1 MFIGGVV
8 MGSLFKRKDSQYW
21 WCAIKSGG
29 KWMSLST
36 KETNKN
42 KARDFMIRKEGDA
55 SKGFNVHAYDKTTFE
70 DLKEAILRS
79 YREKGNRTL
88 DKVEQNFKHL
98 EPFFD
103 DIPVV
108 AINQSVIAKYKEHIL
123 KTTKL
128 SKTSINRHLA
138 TLRNGLNLLYADDMI
153 PRVPKIRMYKEDNAR
168 QLALTWG
175 EVQKLVAAAKKHRP
189 YLAPIIQTAVQTG
202 LRRGAILSMEWKH
215 IDFHAGV
222 IRLPSLL
229 LKNKEP
235 WIYEYH
241 ADPIMK
247 EVIDHQWQNRK
258 DFCPWVFPERNGKD
272 RLYDF
277 RKSWATCVDK
287 AGIRPGRKV
296 IFHDLRRTAIS
307 LLSKTGSTDGEM
319 MNLMGIKS
327 PQTLHRYDI
336 VDSRRRIHV
345 LRRRQ
350 ESLDEQTD
358 NVVALK
364 KKATG
369 KEKEPRE
376 FDEAEAEAKAFRK
389 SG

>member
-1 MFIGGVV
+1 

-29 KWMSLST
+29 KRVSLST

-42 KARDFMIRKEGDA
+42 KARDFMVCKEGDA
-55 SKGFNVHAYDKTTFE
+55 SKGFNVHAYDKTTFK
-70 DLKEAILRS
+70 DLKEAVLRS
-79 YREKGNRTL
+79 YREKGNRTI

-98 EPFFD
+98 DPFFA

-128 SKTSINRHLA
+128 AKASIDRHLA
-138 TLRNGLNLLYADDMI
+138 TLRHGLNLLHADDMI
-153 PRVPKIRMYKEDNAR
+153 ARVPKVRTYNADNAR
-168 QLALTWG
+168 QVALTWS
-175 EVQKLVAAAKKHRP
+175 EVERLVAAAKEHRP

-202 LRRGAILSMEWKH
+202 LRKSAILSMEWKH
-215 IDFHAGV
+215 IDFQASV
-222 IRLPSLL
+222 IRLPSLM

-235 WIYEYH
+235 YTYEYH
-241 ADPIMK
+241 ADPIMNG
-247 EVIDHQWQNRK
+247 VIETQWQNRK
-258 DFCPWVFPERNGKD
+258 DFCPWVFPARNGKD

-277 RKSWATCVDK
+277 RKAWATCVDK
-287 AGIRPGRKV
+287 AGIRPGKK
-296 IFHDLRRTAIS
+296 IIPHDLRRTAIS
-307 LLSKTGSTDGEM
+307 LLSKAGATDGEI

-327 PQTLHRYDI
+327 SQTLHRYDI
-336 VDSRRRIHV
+336 IDSKRRTNT

-350 ESLDEQTD
+350 AYLDTQAD
-358 NVVALK
+358 NVVPMK
-364 KKATG
+364 KKASG
-369 KEKEPRE
+369 KE
-376 FDEAEAEAKAFRK
+376 EAPCEIDQTEAEAKAFRK